1 MASAVAGGGTGFGLA
16 SRPSNTSASAPAGA
30 KPATPQSGSFGAPT
44 QPQPQP
50 QSGSFGAS
58 PQPQPQPQSAFG
70 APQPQPQSGPAVT
83 KQPQAAPSSIS
94 GAPTPHPQAGP
105 SSISGAPSSISGAP
119 APQPSAAAPKPTAP
133 QTQPQAQPQS
143 VPSSSLAGT
152 PAPQGPGA
160 KAPVSASLAG
170 TPASQAP
177 ATGVAVKTTVSGSLA
192 GSVPTVTVTAPGPVV
207 AKVAPVAQPP
217 PVAAAVSDPWFYVV
231 VDEDPSTKNERTQIV
246 EFLEKS
252 PLAAK
257 KLNTE
262 QRGVNANI
270 VVIGHG
276 AQDRASFYARADCQ
290 HFPVAR
296 DCLARLFQTWF
307 SGRLTVH
314 ACIHGTPHPSM
325 STFFERTVFQA
336 RAHPTNVAPE
346 FIDYIKKLAHI

>member
-50 QSGSFGAS
+50 QSGSFGA
-58 PQPQPQPQSAFG
+58 PAQTQPQPQSAFG

-83 KQPQAAPSSIS
+83 KQPQA
-94 GAPTPHPQAGP
+94 
-105 SSISGAPSSISGAP
+105 APSSISGAP